1 MKFLLI
7 ATLLMSSAFADNH
20 EEKGKN
26 LEEIKARISTNI
38 NQRIAGLQTHLA
50 CVQGAATK
58 EALKACQ
65 ETHRASM
72 KKLKEEN
79 KGERQEWKDKK
90 RAEKEAKKAE
100 KKK

>member
-7 ATLLMSSAFADNH
+7 TTLLMSSAFADHH
-20 EEKGKN
+20 EEKGKT
-26 LEEIKARISTNI
+26 LEEIKARISTNV
-38 NQRIAGLQTHLA
+38 NQRIEGLQTHLA
-50 CVQGAATK
+50 CIQGAATK

-72 KKLKEEN
+72 KKLHQESKA
-79 KGERQEWKDKK
+79 ERKEWKDKK
-90 RAEKEAKKAE
+90 GEG

>member
-7 ATLLMSSAFADNH
+7 TTLLMSSAFAH
-20 EEKGKN
+20 EHEGKGKN

-38 NQRIAGLQTHLA
+38 NQKIAGLQTHLA
-50 CVQGAATK
+50 CIQGAATK

-72 KKLKEEN
+72 KKLHEEN
-79 KGERQEWKDKK
+79 KGERKEWKDKK
-90 RAEKEAKKAE
+90 REE